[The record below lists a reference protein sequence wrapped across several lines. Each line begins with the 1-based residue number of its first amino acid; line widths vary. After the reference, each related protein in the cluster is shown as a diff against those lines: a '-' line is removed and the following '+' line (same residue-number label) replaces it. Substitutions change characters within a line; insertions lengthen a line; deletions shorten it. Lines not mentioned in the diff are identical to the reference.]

1 MERLTQWYDDGKIRG
16 ILVKDGFEENTFQ
29 TIVTKIDECYAA
41 VNLLK
46 EYEDIGL
53 APEQIRD
60 LKDRDTAKTPVEIDD
75 ELDMYVCPSCDMA
88 IGTMG
93 GREYHHFC
101 LNCGQRIE
109 WEE

>member
-1 MERLTQWYDDGKIRG
+1 MELREARDIIMRMNKGDPTDIQKEALDVVYKI
-16 ILVKDGFEENTFQ
+16 LDT
-29 TIVTKIDECYAA
+29 
-41 VNLLK
+41 
-46 EYEDIGL
+46 GL